1 MGKDLRHFENEGK
14 KQHHGICWVCKR
26 IVNKVKK
33 SHPQDS
39 SEKQKEVK
47 DKLYEACGKMPHK
60 ASCKKFTRAKTDILV
75 EKPSTT
81 DDPKTACVDV
91 GACRTKST
99 VEDIVLEALRSTKIS

>member
-1 MGKDLRHFENEGK
+1 MFTASG
-14 KQHHGICWVCKR
+14 QHEIKPQLTQLQGSCLAPEV
-26 IVNKVKK
+26 
-33 SHPQDS
+33 SHVTS
-39 SEKQKEVK
+39 CQKEVK